1 MTDFI
6 FCLIFIQ
13 VSIFLIVGFLLA
25 TSVIMGFL
33 DRESASPSASRQRS
47 RAQRPIYTPE
57 PLSRNEIEYL
67 LGS

>member
-25 TSVIMGFL
+25 TSVVMGFL
-33 DRESASPSASRQRS
+33 DRDSATAAPRLRS
-47 RAQRPIYTPE
+47 GTQRPIYVPE